1 MEEAGESEE
10 EESENDEEE
19 NGEEREEAGEE
30 QGEEQDGTKK
40 RKKLDVAEYRTEFNG
55 PERATAYAASWNRTM
70 TRFPRV
76 VWKPS
81 ETTFRGEIKFMGH
94 RFGMGSYPNEED
106 GGRAMDALARLLR
119 NKYPELDIFPEE
131 AMNYPGQRAQA
142 TDIRRINKTLI
153 KINRLVEKIV
163 IHIFRPRPRI
173 RTGGGDKINRA
184 LAKLKPHPEGPKHH
198 FEPSLKARVAVIEAR
213 SSQLFATAVLRMEEV
228 RLWSCQREFQ
238 RDDRLITLYAQY
250 SSSC

>member
-1 MEEAGESEE
+1 MLLLSDEEGDASSSSSLSSASSSEEMEEAGESEGE

-19 NGEEREEAGEE
+19 NEEEREEAGEE
-30 QGEEQDGTKK
+30 QGEERDGTKK
-40 RKKLDVAEYRTEFNG
+40 RKRLDVAEYRTEFNG

-81 ETTFRGEIKFMGH
+81 ETTFRGEIKFTGH

-142 TDIRRINKTLI
+142 TDIRRINKSLI
-153 KINRLVEKIV
+153 KIHRLVEKKCNTY
-163 IHIFRPRPRI
+163 FPSTPSNLDRWRRQDQPGSGQTQAASRGAKAPLRAFAQSPRR
-173 RTGGGDKINRA
+173 RDRG
-184 LAKLKPHPEGPKHH
+184 
-198 FEPSLKARVAVIEAR
+198 AV
-213 SSQLFATAVLRMEEV
+213 F
-228 RLWSCQREFQ
+228 
-238 RDDRLITLYAQY
+238 
-250 SSSC
+250 